1 MGSLHESRVVVVQKR
16 INAQFAQTILGSIQ
30 SSRFVM
36 EDQRS
41 YLQFEGQIIQRSH
54 LQFVGLTI
62 PSYSGVDNSGGS
74 LRAGPPT
81 FHSFEDCSNEENSQW
96 PRVLQHELGE
106 TEQRDLT
113 AAATGSALTWK
124 TKGAVLI
131 F

>member
-41 YLQFEGQIIQRSH
+41 YLQFEGQ
-54 LQFVGLTI
+54 TI

-74 LRAGPPT
+74 LRVGPPT
-81 FHSFEDCSNEENSQW
+81 SI
-96 PRVLQHELGE
+96 LLK
-106 TEQRDLT
+106 T
-113 AAATGSALTWK
+113 AAMERVHSGHDCRSMSLRKQNRGSSQLLQLAQR
-124 TKGAVLI
+124 
-131 F
+131 